1 MKQQQKIRYI
11 TFRWIPANEIPL
23 KVIVLC
29 SVFFNQPL
37 DVKPPVVEY
46 AKDLREKYFTLPL
59 SISVIFFLKIGRP
72 WQPRNC
78 WSNWSERRTGMYQL
92 LKNGLPFKKLLT
104 CAISNI
110 TTFLFQGRA
119 GEPGQQGEEGPEG
132 PKVSRAS
139 YLFFV
144 LREIAV
150 VNALPYFVG

>member
-1 MKQQQKIRYI
+1 M
-11 TFRWIPANEIPL
+11 
-23 KVIVLC
+23 
-29 SVFFNQPL
+29 
-37 DVKPPVVEY
+37 
-46 AKDLREKYFTLPL
+46 
-59 SISVIFFLKIGRP
+59 
-72 WQPRNC
+72 RN
-78 WSNWSERRTGMYQL
+78 
-92 LKNGLPFKKLLT
+92 F
-104 CAISNI
+104 NI